1 MLKKLT
7 VIAVVLIMIL
17 TTAYAFEAD
26 TYAGYMIPVDI
37 DVNGSFI
44 KCVQKPFLVNN
55 STYIP
60 LRAFADAIGGEIS
73 WDESENAATLLND
86 GHTFVF
92 YAEQS
97 YCMIDGEKYDYCAI
111 EYKDLLFIPVRIASE
126 KLGYTVEWD
135 DLTLTVK
142 ITAPQVE
149 VIQGFVDK
157 SYTYEDIIY
166 LAKITWIESGYQPF
180 EVKLGVANTVVN
192 RMRSDSLPSTIKEV
206 ILDTRHGIQFP
217 PAHTERINETPSK
230 ECVIAAKCALN
241 GENNVGTSMYF
252 VNVKY
257 AATSWVHNNRP
268 HYTTIGNVAFY
279 E

>member
-1 MLKKLT
+1 MLKRMIL
-7 VIAVVLIMIL
+7 IAVMLIMML
-17 TTAYAFEAD
+17 TTAYAFEPD
-26 TYAGYMIPVDI
+26 SYAGHIIPVDI
-37 DVNGSFI
+37 EVNGSFTR
-44 KCVQKPFLVNN
+44 CVQKPFLVNN

-60 LRAFADAIGGEIS
+60 LRAFGDAIGGEIS
-73 WDESENAATLLND
+73 WDEALKAATLIKD
-86 GHTFVF
+86 SHTFVF

-97 YCMIDGEKYDYCAI
+97 HCLIDGEKSDYCAI
-111 EYKDLLFIPVRIASE
+111 EYKDLLFIPVRAVSE

-135 DLTLTVK
+135 DIALAVK
-142 ITAPQVE
+142 ITAPDVTVSQE
-149 VIQGFVDK
+149 CVDNT
-157 SYTYEDIIY
+157 YTYEDIMY
-166 LAKITWIESGYQPF
+166 LGKITWIESGYQPF

-192 RMRSDSLPSTIKEV
+192 RMHSDSLPSTIKEV
-206 ILDTRHGIQFP
+206 ILDTRHGVQFP

-241 GENNVGTSMYF
+241 GANNVGNSMYF

-257 AATSWVHNNRP
+257 SASSWVHNNRT

>member
-1 MLKKLT
+1 MLKKIT
-7 VIAVVLIMIL
+7 AIVVVLIMIFA
-17 TTAYAFEAD
+17 TAYAFEPD
-26 TYAGYMIPVDI
+26 SYGGFKIPVDI
-37 DVNGSFI
+37 DINGNFI

-73 WDESENAATLLND
+73 WNEQEQAATLLKD

-92 YAEQS
+92 YAQHN
-97 YCMIDGEKYDYCAI
+97 YCLIDGEQNDYSAL
-111 EYKDLLFIPVRIASE
+111 EYRDLLFVPIRLVSK
-126 KLGYTVEWD
+126 KLGYNVEWD

-142 ITAPQVE
+142 ITASDVQVA
-149 VIQGFVDK
+149 QRCVDT

-166 LAKITWIESGYQPF
+166 LGKITWIESGYQPF

-241 GENNVGTSMYF
+241 GANNVGASMYF
-252 VNVKY
+252 INVKY
-257 AATSWVHNNRP
+257 AASSWVHNNRP